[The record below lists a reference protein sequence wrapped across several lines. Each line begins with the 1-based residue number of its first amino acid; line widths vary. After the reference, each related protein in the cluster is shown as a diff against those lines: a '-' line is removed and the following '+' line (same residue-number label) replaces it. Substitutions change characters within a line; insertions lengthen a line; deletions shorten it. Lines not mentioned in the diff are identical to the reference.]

1 MHTRST
7 KTSNKHWTQLEERTM
22 VRLRRYENLTFEEIA
37 KKLNRPEDA
46 VEFRFQKLLNEHAT
60 GDIPEREVLQWFN
73 LNVE

>member
-1 MHTRST
+1 
-7 KTSNKHWTQLEERTM
+7 M